1 MISIKM
7 QKIISLKLN
16 GLREHGQDISQEED
30 KIKGAIQVT
39 QQQNFWKSQ
48 IKYTHFHLNLI
59 FTKP

>member
-1 MISIKM
+1 M

-30 KIKGAIQVT
+30 KIKGAIQVI